1 MPSPPSSSS
10 PVLWR
15 CSPTRS
21 WASIDDVGDDVI
33 TAATELLSVLLLVFV
48 FVELLGA
55 VRVTIRER
63 RLIAEPFLLVGIIA
77 SIKEIVVV
85 AGAERPEQEGWAEF
99 GEAMIEVG
107 ALALVI
113 LVLAIS
119 TLLLRRRQREPA
131 EEAGCRS
138 PTLDGPPQPSTPRAI
153 RAAAPHPA
161 ARSTIVTVPLAPST
175 STRSPVRIRDVAT
188 EQPTTHGMPYS
199 RLTMAAWVSDP
210 PPSQTHPAMSA
221 KAGVQFGDVA
231 SHTRISALL
240 QRW

>member
-1 MPSPPSSSS
+1 MGARPDQNEDDDDGLTHRVFMWAEQLIYAIAAV
-10 PVLWR
+10 VLV
-15 CSPTRS
+15 
-21 WASIDDVGDDVI
+21 AGALALLADAIVGFVDDVGDDVI

-131 EEAGCRS
+131 EEAG
-138 PTLDGPPQPSTPRAI
+138 
-153 RAAAPHPA
+153 
-161 ARSTIVTVPLAPST
+161 
-175 STRSPVRIRDVAT
+175 
-188 EQPTTHGMPYS
+188 
-199 RLTMAAWVSDP
+199 
-210 PPSQTHPAMSA
+210 
-221 KAGVQFGDVA
+221 
-231 SHTRISALL
+231 
-240 QRW
+240 